1 MSGDRTLQIDR
12 VEVGSDQVEA
22 VVRVRP
28 QFASTA
34 GVEGVAAR
42 ALELLPGL
50 VRHTCV
56 NGSAHG
62 IAAEIA
68 DTETAHLLE
77 HVAAECMALAGSP
90 RDLHADTSWDF
101 ARDGAYVYRVRL
113 SYDVDLVALGA
124 LKAAADIVDWLMGA
138 SAERPDID
146 AIVARLRT
154 VRAEQ

>member
-1 MSGDRTLQIDR
+1 VLQIER
-12 VEVGSDQVEA
+12 VEVGVAQVEA

-28 QFASTA
+28 EFASTL
-34 GVEGVAAR
+34 GVEGVAPR

-77 HVAAECMALAGSP
+77 HLAAECMALAGSP
-90 RDLHADTSWDF
+90 RNLRAETTWDF
-101 ARDGAYVYRVRL
+101 ARDGAHVYRVRL
-113 SYDVDLVALGA
+113 SYDLDLVALGA
-124 LKAAADIVDWLMGA
+124 LKAAADIVDWLMGVT
-138 SAERPDID
+138 AERPDMD
-146 AIVARLRT
+146 AVITRLRSLRD
-154 VRAEQ
+154 VQ